1 MDASLRWHDV
11 KKYGTALHPS
21 LAPPEFQLLLE

>member
-11 KKYGTALHPS
+11 KKYGTVRHPS
-21 LAPPEFQLLLE
+21 LAPPGFQLLLE